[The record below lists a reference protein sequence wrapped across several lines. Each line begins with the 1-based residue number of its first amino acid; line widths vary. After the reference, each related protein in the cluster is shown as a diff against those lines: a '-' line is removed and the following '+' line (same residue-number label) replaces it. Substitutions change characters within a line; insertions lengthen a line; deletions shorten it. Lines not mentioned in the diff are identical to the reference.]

1 MEAFNNIELTPEET
15 VEALRKGREEK
26 YYELQRKAYNDRI
39 KARKLYPQFSADQ
52 LRTIYETHLE
62 VDEINEP
69 VVMQICRYFAND
81 SAFDGD
87 LNKGLFLMGGVGVGK
102 TTIMKMFIKNQ
113 RFSYRVDSCRDV
125 EANYSAYGDEY
136 LQKVST
142 NLIVAVNSD
151 PFGHQAIGYCFDDL
165 GTESDGK
172 HYGKGKNVMADV
184 ILNRYD
190 NKLMTDQFGNPL
202 YLHTHITTNLSA
214 AEVKTLYGSR
224 VTDRIREMFNIIKFP
239 GDAKSRRK

>member
-1 MEAFNNIELTPEET
+1 LETFKEVELTAEET
-15 VEALRKGREEK
+15 AEALRKGREEK
-26 YYELQRKAYNDRI
+26 YYELQRIAYNEKI

-52 LRTIYETHLE
+52 LRSIYETYFEL
-62 VDEINEP
+62 DEINSP
-69 VVMQICRYFAND
+69 VVNQICRYFAND
-81 SAFDGD
+81 PAFEGD

-125 EANYSAYGDEY
+125 EANYSAYGDDY
-136 LQKVST
+136 LQTVSV
-142 NLIVAVNSD
+142 NLPIAVNSD
-151 PFGHQAIGYCFDDL
+151 PFGHQEIGYCFDDL

-184 ILNRYD
+184 VLNRYD
-190 NKLMTDQFGNPL
+190 NKLN
-202 YLHTHITTNLSA
+202 YCSTHITTNLSA
-214 AEVKTLYGSR
+214 GEIKAQYGSR